1 MTAAPLGAEL
11 WHPHGSV
18 HVPDFPDEPTEL
30 DAKPPV
36 VDPGTAPIRQVI
48 AAKQMRVVFQPIVDL
63 ERGDVFAYEALVRST
78 SDHFKDPPSMFDAA
92 VESHCCGELGRM
104 IRHMAIQTCASQ
116 RLFLNIHPNELNE
129 GWLVRPDDAIFQHNG
144 NVYLEI
150 TESVPLSHFRLCRSI
165 LGEVRGKGIN
175 LVVDDLGAGYS
186 NLKYIAD
193 LAPEVVKL
201 DRELIAGLTKNSRLQ
216 RLVRSIVRMCSDMGA
231 QVVAEGIETLDELES
246 VQGADVHFG
255 QGYYLAR
262 PADPPPLV
270 EWESIRPR

>member
-1 MTAAPLGAEL
+1 MPE
-11 WHPHGSV
+11 PE
-18 HVPDFPDEPTEL
+18 FPDEPTEL
-30 DAKPPV
+30 DAKPPQE
-36 VDPGTAPIRQVI
+36 PIRHVI
-48 AAKQMRVVFQPIVDL
+48 ETKQLRVVFQPIVEL
-63 ERGDVFAYEALVRST
+63 EQGDVFAYEALVRPT
-78 SDHFKDPPSMFDAA
+78 SKHFSDPPSLFQAA
-92 VESHCCGELGRM
+92 VASRCCGELGRM
-104 IRHMAIQTCASQ
+104 IRDMAVQACASQ

-129 GWLVRPDDAIFQHNG
+129 GWLVRPDDAIFQHPG

-165 LGEVRGKGIN
+165 LGEIRGKGIN

-216 RLVRSIVRMCSDMGA
+216 RLVRSIVRMCADMGA
-231 QVVAEGIETLDELES
+231 QVVAEGIETAEELDA

-262 PADPPPLV
+262 PAYPPPLV
-270 EWESIRPR
+270 EWETIKSKG

>member
-1 MTAAPLGAEL
+1 LNG
-11 WHPHGSV
+11 
-18 HVPDFPDEPTEL
+18 PDFPDDPTEL
-30 DAKPPV
+30 DAKPPAT
-36 VDPGTAPIRQVI
+36 PGRDPIRELI
-48 AAKQMRVVFQPIVDL
+48 DDKQFRVVFQPIVDL
-63 ERGDVFAYEALVRST
+63 EEGEIFAYEALVRPT
-78 SDHFKDPPSMFDAA
+78 SHFKDPPSLFEAA
-92 VESHCCGELGRM
+92 VVGRCCGELGRI
-104 IRHMAIQTCASQ
+104 IRDMAVQVCASQ

-129 GWLVRPDDAIFQHNG
+129 GWLVRPDDAIFQHTG

-201 DRELIAGLTKNSRLQ
+201 DRELIAGLTRTSRLQ
-216 RLVRSIVRMCSDMGA
+216 RLVGSIVRMCSDMGA
-231 QVVAEGIETLDELES
+231 QVVAEGIETLDELEA
-246 VQGADVHFG
+246 VQGAGVHFG

-262 PADPPPLV
+262 PAYPPPLV
-270 EWESIRPR
+270 EWDAIRKKSS

>member
-1 MTAAPLGAEL
+1 MA
-11 WHPHGSV
+11 
-18 HVPDFPDEPTEL
+18 DFPDEPTEI

-36 VDPGTAPIRQVI
+36 DIAGSDPIREMI
-48 AAKQMRVVFQPIVDL
+48 RERQMRVVFQPIVELDDG
-63 ERGDVFAYEALVRST
+63 EVFAYEALVRPT
-78 SDHFKDPPSMFDAA
+78 TDTFKDPPSMFKAA
-92 VESHCCGELGRM
+92 VDSHCCGELGRL
-104 IRHMAIQTCASQ
+104 IRGMAVRTCASK

-129 GWLVRPDDAIFQHNG
+129 GWLVRPDDAIFQHTG

-201 DRELIAGLTKNSRLQ
+201 DRELIAGLTKTSRLQ
-216 RLVRSIVRMCSDMGA
+216 RLVAAIVRMCSDLGA
-231 QVVAEGIETLDELES
+231 QVVAEGIETIEELEA
-246 VQGADVHFG
+246 VQGSGVHYG

-262 PADPPPLV
+262 PAYPPPIV
-270 EWESIRPR
+270 DWEAIRPR

>member
-1 MTAAPLGAEL
+1 MALDA
-11 WHPHGSV
+11 
-18 HVPDFPDEPTEL
+18 PDFPDEPTEL

-36 VDPGTAPIRQVI
+36 VETGPPTSHIRHAI
-48 AAKQMRVVFQPIVDL
+48 DHREMKVVFQPIVEL
-63 ERGDVFAYEALVRST
+63 EQGEVFAYEALVRST
-78 SDHFKDPPSMFDAA
+78 TSHFADPPSLFQAA
-92 VESHCCGELGRM
+92 VASRCVGELGRL
-104 IRHMAIQTCASQ
+104 IRNMAVQSCASQ
-116 RLFLNIHPNELNE
+116 RIFLNIHPSELNE
-129 GWLVRPDDAIFQHNG
+129 GWLVRPDDAIFQHPG

-165 LGEVRGKGIN
+165 LGEIRGKGIN

-216 RLVRSIVRMCSDMGA
+216 RLVRSIVRMCADMGA
-231 QVVAEGIETLDELES
+231 QVVAEGIETLEELEA

-262 PADPPPLV
+262 PSYPPPLV
-270 EWESIRPR
+270 DWLTIRPK

>member
-1 MTAAPLGAEL
+1 MDG
-11 WHPHGSV
+11 
-18 HVPDFPDEPTEL
+18 PDFPDDPTEL

-36 VDPGTAPIRQVI
+36 TPGREPIRELIESQ
-48 AAKQMRVVFQPIVDL
+48 QFRVVFQPIVDL
-63 ERGDVFAYEALVRST
+63 VEGDIFAYEALVRPT
-78 SDHFKDPPSMFDAA
+78 HHFSDPPSLFEAA
-92 VESHCCGELGRM
+92 VAGRCCGELGRL
-104 IRHMAIQTCASQ
+104 IRNMSVQTCASQ

-129 GWLVRPDDAIFQHNG
+129 GWLVRPDDAIFQHTG

-201 DRELIAGLTKNSRLQ
+201 DRELIAGLTRNSRLE
-216 RLVRSIVRMCSDMGA
+216 RLVGSIVRMCADMGA
-231 QVVAEGIETLDELES
+231 QVVAEGIETEQELDA
-246 VQGADVHFG
+246 VIGTGAHFA
-255 QGYYLAR
+255 QGYFLAR
-262 PADPPPLV
+262 PGGPPPEV
-270 EWESIRPR
+270 RWKPRSLAST